1 MKKKPIGIW
10 IYGVIFLVSG
20 LFWIIYYLT
29 IIIAYYFNLPN
40 LRIGD
45 MLANRI
51 LFLTPKLY
59 LPFVEPGVISIG
71 LLISLGICILKLKHR
86 LIILVLLIVFIVS
99 AIFALLI
106 GFFGVQAY
114 STLIVLSALYYFIH
128 PNIGVLFEKQGKIHP
143 VFRGFISIN
152 LACII
157 AFLCLVLIIAPL
169 VTIFFAETKWQWIFF
184 LRITSV
190 LAIPFLSRFIWKR
203 LVEKERKEEVDEE
216 KQLGRNTLWSY
227 KVSRVFILL
236 LILLVGFSIAI
247 PHFRQIRHQI
257 RVKNDMS
264 LARYGNS
271 PCGGSETKVF
281 RKNDM
286 SLARYGNSPCGGS
299 ETKVFRKEDFV
310 LILTTSNNVYA
321 GLLEHYL
328 DENGVDVYPNR
339 GQHYIETN
347 SVNLRDPF
355 LLMVRKDQ
363 IEEARN
369 VIDDLLSK
377 VRSKNPGLFT
387 EIENESLGS
396 R

>member
-281 RKNDM
+281 RK
-286 SLARYGNSPCGGS
+286 
-299 ETKVFRKEDFV
+299 EDFV